1 TQRTL
6 YGDGGVEMV
15 AWAAG
20 DEVVMAYGGVVAAR
34 VMREVGWFGV
44 ADVVCRMVVVVDG
57 CSGCAVR
64 WCKME
69 RECWWWEWCHKR
81 MEMKAVYGIGGSI
94 KVMLARLIVVTGWV
108 GRLEIDVR
116 LLVVVVGVATL
127 VVWQP

>member
-1 TQRTL
+1 
-6 YGDGGVEMV
+6 
-15 AWAAG
+15 
-20 DEVVMAYGGVVAAR
+20 
-34 VMREVGWFGV
+34 
-44 ADVVCRMVVVVDG
+44 
-57 CSGCAVR
+57 
-64 WCKME
+64 ME

-127 VVWQP
+127 AAVVGGHKLAGGGDWRPEKERKMEWGLGTVSVIFVKYWFGARLG